1 MLIDRPL
8 YYDQIK
14 PFIDKPV
21 VKILTGIRRSG
32 KSSILALIQ
41 EQLKKDAI
49 KDEQIIAINFEV
61 MEYFELRDFRHLYAY
76 LRSRIDPLE
85 GKAYLF
91 LDEVQLVNRWEEV
104 VNSLLS
110 EGKSDLYITGS
121 NSALL
126 ATEISTLLTGRYV
139 HLQIHTLSL
148 VEVAQF
154 RDQAIDRELLWLYI
168 RRGGFPMI
176 HREAYT
182 ESGGYTLVNDIYNS
196 ILLNDVV
203 ERYAIRDVDLL
214 KRVMSFVADSIG
226 SPISV
231 NRITRYFKSQQ
242 RNVDFSTIHSY
253 LEAVSSAFLIHKV
266 RRYDVQ
272 GRSLLGSQEKYYLAD
287 VAILHAM
294 LGYRDQHLP
303 GVLENIIYLELMR
316 RGFEV
321 YVGKV
326 GETEIDFI
334 ATRRGEKRYIQVAY
348 RLEAKETVLR
358 EVAPLLAIRDAWP
371 KYVVTMES
379 PFGDVVE
386 GVRFVGLLSF
396 LTDEGW

>member
-242 RNVDFSTIHSY
+242 RSVDFSTIHSY